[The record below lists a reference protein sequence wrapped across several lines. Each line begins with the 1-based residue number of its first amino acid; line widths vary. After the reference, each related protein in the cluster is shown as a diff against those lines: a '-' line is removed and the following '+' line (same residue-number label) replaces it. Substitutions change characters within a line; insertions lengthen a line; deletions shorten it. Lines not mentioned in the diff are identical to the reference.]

1 MGRGRD
7 FSEGSIFGGGIQI
20 TLDGGVSAR
29 NLVTREVWLSFKIGF
44 VVVKN
49 KSGDIVSVVQN

>member
-7 FSEGSIFGGGIQI
+7 FSEGSIFGRGIQI

-29 NLVTREVWLSFKIGF
+29 NLVTREVWLSFKIGL
-44 VVVKN
+44 
-49 KSGDIVSVVQN
+49 

>member
-20 TLDGGVSAR
+20 TLDGGVSAK
-29 NLVTREVWLSFKIGF
+29 NLVTREVWLSFKIGL
-44 VVVKN
+44 
-49 KSGDIVSVVQN
+49 

>member
-29 NLVTREVWLSFKIGF
+29 KLVTREVGCLLKLVCS
-44 VVVKN
+44 
-49 KSGDIVSVVQN
+49 S